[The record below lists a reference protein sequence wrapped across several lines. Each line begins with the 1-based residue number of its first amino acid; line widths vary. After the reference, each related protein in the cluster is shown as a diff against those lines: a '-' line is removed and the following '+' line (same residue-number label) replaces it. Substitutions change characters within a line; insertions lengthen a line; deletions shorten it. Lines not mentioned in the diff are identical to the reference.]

1 MEATLLKL
9 SASSILSARTM
20 QARIELFKRL
30 CDEEPT
36 LRQVR

>member
-20 QARIELFKRL
+20 QASIELFIRPL
-30 CDEEPT
+30 MATDD
-36 LRQVR
+36 L